1 MSGASLSLRPTKRAK
16 SKEQKP
22 LFSSPPPNPRS
33 RGRGVTLWP
42 VSPSLVRPR
51 PLARALGVMN
61 TKLPV
66 PHADCIDIASIQ
78 ADFSKDRLHRYS
90 LTLPFLGRTTG
101 RKLLV
106 VGQNPSEATEV
117 IADKT
122 IRYLELFVFQNLTQY
137 DGIEMLNL
145 YTRMDTK
152 KKKTDVLDEL
162 SDEKFEAAVTPNS
175 DVLLVFGRLK
185 NQQAYKFKNR
195 ATQLRKHLERANLY
209 KLAIGT
215 NYAPHPGNPRIL
227 YSNFKVVCDAYLFND
242 L

>member
-1 MSGASLSLRPTKRAK
+1 
-16 SKEQKP
+16 
-22 LFSSPPPNPRS
+22 
-33 RGRGVTLWP
+33 
-42 VSPSLVRPR
+42 
-51 PLARALGVMN
+51 MN